1 VPVIAGQGVWASTT
15 CRRPPA
21 SFSSTTRSLSF
32 LLVLPSA
39 LLVMY
44 VFQAPA
50 WVVFACLKNDEVLKC
65 FVAVVKINRFKWMKN
80 LTRARVGEAGAEL
93 AEV

>member
-1 VPVIAGQGVWASTT
+1 
-15 CRRPPA
+15 
-21 SFSSTTRSLSF
+21 
-32 LLVLPSA
+32 
-39 LLVMY
+39 MY